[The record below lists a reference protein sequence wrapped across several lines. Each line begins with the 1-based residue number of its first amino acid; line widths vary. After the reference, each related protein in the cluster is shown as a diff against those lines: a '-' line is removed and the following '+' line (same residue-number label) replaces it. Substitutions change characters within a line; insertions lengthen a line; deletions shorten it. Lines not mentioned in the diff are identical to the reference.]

1 MKLEDY
7 QRWLVDEQWNGY
19 KLDEILADTVPLR
32 PSDEYVDLLNYSGA
46 LRSLSIIMA
55 GLCGEAGEA
64 SEHFKKWIRDGAIN
78 KYEAGIE
85 LGDTL
90 AYLTWLAASL
100 GYTLE
105 DLATMNHAK
114 LTARG
119 RKT

>member
-1 MKLEDY
+1 MNLDIY
-7 QRWLVDEQWNGY
+7 QNWLVNEQWNGY
-19 KLDEILADTVPLR
+19 PLGDVLADAQHADPDFAY
-32 PSDEYVDLLNYSGA
+32 PA

-119 RKT
+119 RKAA